1 MVFGYWFDED
11 NFGPFMREHRMKNQ
25 RIEWNNGEEKK
36 IYFYRRNYYGF
47 RGEDIEP
54 SKIQAVIFGGS
65 VIDER
70 YKPDEYTITEFLNKK
85 LKENNTN
92 IKITNGAIE
101 GKSTIGL
108 IYSFEKWLFKMKGL
122 SPQYLLFYIG
132 LNDSQHTAEKNFYK
146 EAGHDGH
153 TLNPERIQVFFDT
166 IKSRSYLYD
175 SIRIFKFKYLPRKG
189 FVKYDGKTT
198 SEYKKKF
205 NFISYKFAK
214 NNYNLEN
221 LEKKY
226 KIEIKN
232 YIARVEKL
240 IELSEKLN
248 STPIFITNIASFGH
262 TEKLFALNNSLI
274 KNCKIKKISCID
286 LAKKIDGKI
295 EYWYDG
301 AHTSKKGSEY
311 ISNLIYED
319 LKNLIK

>member
-1 MVFGYWFDED
+1 
-11 NFGPFMREHRMKNQ
+11 
-25 RIEWNNGEEKK
+25 
-36 IYFYRRNYYGF
+36 
-47 RGEDIEP
+47 
-54 SKIQAVIFGGS
+54 
-65 VIDER
+65 
-70 YKPDEYTITEFLNKK
+70 
-85 LKENNTN
+85 
-92 IKITNGAIE
+92 
-101 GKSTIGL
+101 
-108 IYSFEKWLFKMKGL
+108 MKGL